1 MCVRNSFWAGLS
13 LSALAL
19 TLPSADAET
28 AAGVA
33 AETQTAIDSGETPKW
48 WTPDLPEAIQRDVDR
63 KGKRLAGQLEL
74 NDESKAQ
81 KAAAMIT
88 EHFARLW
95 AWDQQVR
102 EKLDAAWAAW
112 DAARDNSNGK
122 QKDELK
128 ALTVMTEQIDP
139 IYAEFEPQ
147 IQGLLRNLRKEI
159 GEEKTTELVDLITR
173 SPGAKR
179 TYDAY
184 VAMVPEMTD
193 EEKAVLWD
201 RMAQAREDAL
211 AAWSDGQIVKIF
223 KKYKVRNEFSIDYF
237 GYGYQKRYQAW
248 AKGQR

>member
-1 MCVRNSFWAGLS
+1 MCLRNWFWFGCY

-19 TLPSADAET
+19 TIPSAEATT
-28 AAGVA
+28 AASVA
-33 AETQTAIDSGETPKW
+33 ASAQSAIDSGETPTW
-48 WTPDLPEAIQRDVDR
+48 WTPDLPEADQRDVDN

-81 KAAAMIT
+81 KAAALIT
-88 EHFARLW
+88 EHFGRLW
-95 AWDQQVR
+95 AWDRQVAD
-102 EKLDAAWAAW
+102 KLNAAWAAW
-112 DAARDNSNGK
+112 DAARDNSHGK

-128 ALTVMTEQIDP
+128 ALAIMTEQIDP
-139 IYAEFEPQ
+139 IYAEFAPQ
-147 IQGLLRNLRKEI
+147 IRGLLRALRDEI
-159 GEEKTTELVDLITR
+159 GDEKTTELMDLITR

-184 VAMVPEMTD
+184 VAMVPELTD
-193 EEKAVLWD
+193 EEKAILWE